1 MYLLIEAVFMEDGTA
16 SIFFAFF
23 LKKHLTNVYI
33 LYIMYIYS
41 MTEVKE

>member
-23 LKKHLTNVYI
+23 KKTLDKYVYTVYNVYI
-33 LYIMYIYS
+33 
-41 MTEVKE
+41 

>member
-16 SIFFAFF
+16 SIFLLF

-41 MTEVKE
+41 MTEVKK